1 MRSNVVF
8 RPTVVI
14 GLGGT
19 GHGAVLKLKKRF
31 IDAYGS
37 VPPIIRFLSI
47 DTTENVEH
55 SEKAHDGSPVT
66 LEPNSER
73 LVLSVASPGALV
85 NGANEHI
92 DEWWPRNVPIAA
104 INAGAGQVRARG
116 RLALFAKSKAI
127 FSSIRKAMDDV
138 KQIKNTKQ
146 AYRDEFRVSDRG
158 GVEIYIVGSLA
169 GGTGS
174 GMFLDI
180 AFIARSFLDSLS
192 NITGVMVLPRVFTGL
207 AGVALVRPNAYG
219 ALKEIERFSKMK
231 LEDQFSINYGT
242 DEIQVARPPFDL
254 LYLIDSENESG
265 NVITE
270 TRDLLTLIAD
280 GLYIQIGSQI
290 GTDADNTVDNI
301 KTQLSVAGSVRG
313 RSASYCSFGVASLT
327 VPVNQYQ
334 IMKINDARKLVSD
347 GLING
352 VFLDD
357 DLEGEVVRFLDDN
370 KLREDDTDDVIDALS
385 ERDGGGRLRFPLTLG
400 QMTFDKNAAATIKQL
415 HVTHRGKMERSVA
428 QALDTNYKGL
438 LERASAAIG
447 QWFEQAINRTNGVS
461 YAQRFVDKLLAKLE
475 WYQRM
480 MESESKDEQEKLK
493 TVNFSTIEEQVREAG
508 TAFIRRESKVQTACE
523 NYKGLVDRESD
534 LYLRRALRDKA
545 AEFYG
550 NLRSQV
556 EDIQRRCGLIRL
568 NLEAALKQFEQDYLD
583 ANRSLSVESPFE
595 HTLRFDTEE
604 NRPAVTPED
613 FVRWYRE
620 EQGSL
625 AAWADMRADEVTRD
639 VMTFVTARYQ
649 PLTELSIDEV
659 LHRGGSENV
668 SQDLKQLSTLA
679 VPLWRYDEGKIPVVN
694 RGIID
699 EIFHYGVEDADRTV
713 LKEPKVNGKV
723 PQGSNAPSYVSTLD
737 RHRITL
743 FKVKVGVPLFAL
755 QGIDEMERAYKD
767 PDKTVSNH
775 LHQEWETFPNLI
787 PRAGDGAAL
796 RWFAIAQAPEPFDII
811 KREGQWYYMKSQKGK
826 RVDEGKLRLGQ
837 GRLNAYSHL
846 EKNQELVRELEE
858 KIDSITRTEGE
869 GRISSVLREY
879 SEQLAKQVVGRD
891 VDAAVREQV
900 ESEILAIESHLQ
912 EMSKI
917 R

>member
-73 LVLSVASPGALV
+73 QVLSVASPGALV
-85 NGANEHI
+85 NGANQHI

-116 RLALFAKSKAI
+116 RLALFAKSKMI

-357 DLEGEVVRFLDDN
+357 DLEGEVVR
-370 KLREDDTDDVIDALS
+370 
-385 ERDGGGRLRFPLTLG
+385 
-400 QMTFDKNAAATIKQL
+400 
-415 HVTHRGKMERSVA
+415 
-428 QALDTNYKGL
+428 
-438 LERASAAIG
+438 
-447 QWFEQAINRTNGVS
+447 
-461 YAQRFVDKLLAKLE
+461 
-475 WYQRM
+475 
-480 MESESKDEQEKLK
+480 
-493 TVNFSTIEEQVREAG
+493 
-508 TAFIRRESKVQTACE
+508 
-523 NYKGLVDRESD
+523 
-534 LYLRRALRDKA
+534 
-545 AEFYG
+545 
-550 NLRSQV
+550 
-556 EDIQRRCGLIRL
+556 
-568 NLEAALKQFEQDYLD
+568 
-583 ANRSLSVESPFE
+583 
-595 HTLRFDTEE
+595 
-604 NRPAVTPED
+604 
-613 FVRWYRE
+613 
-620 EQGSL
+620 
-625 AAWADMRADEVTRD
+625 
-639 VMTFVTARYQ
+639 
-649 PLTELSIDEV
+649 
-659 LHRGGSENV
+659 
-668 SQDLKQLSTLA
+668 
-679 VPLWRYDEGKIPVVN
+679 
-694 RGIID
+694 
-699 EIFHYGVEDADRTV
+699 
-713 LKEPKVNGKV
+713 
-723 PQGSNAPSYVSTLD
+723 
-737 RHRITL
+737 
-743 FKVKVGVPLFAL
+743 
-755 QGIDEMERAYKD
+755 
-767 PDKTVSNH
+767 
-775 LHQEWETFPNLI
+775 
-787 PRAGDGAAL
+787 
-796 RWFAIAQAPEPFDII
+796 
-811 KREGQWYYMKSQKGK
+811 
-826 RVDEGKLRLGQ
+826 
-837 GRLNAYSHL
+837 
-846 EKNQELVRELEE
+846 
-858 KIDSITRTEGE
+858 
-869 GRISSVLREY
+869 
-879 SEQLAKQVVGRD
+879 
-891 VDAAVREQV
+891 
-900 ESEILAIESHLQ
+900 
-912 EMSKI
+912 
-917 R
+917 